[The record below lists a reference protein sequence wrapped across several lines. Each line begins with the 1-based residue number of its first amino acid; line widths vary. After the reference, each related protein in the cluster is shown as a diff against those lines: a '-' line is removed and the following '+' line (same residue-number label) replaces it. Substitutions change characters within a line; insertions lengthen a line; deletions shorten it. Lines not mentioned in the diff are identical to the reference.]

1 LTERQTIKLVTYMEE
16 NKMGS
21 VSMEQNAPVR
31 GRKKSW
37 LGKVVSDKMDK
48 SCVVAVERSV
58 QHPVYKKYFKKT
70 TKLTAHDEKN
80 EAGIGDLVKVVE
92 CRPLSKRKSCRLV
105 EIIEKAR

>member
-1 LTERQTIKLVTYMEE
+1 MEE
-16 NKMGS
+16 NKMGAAA
-21 VSMEQNAPVR
+21 MEKGAPER

-37 LGKVVSDKMDK
+37 SGRVISDKMDK
-48 SCVVAVERSV
+48 ACIVAVERSV

-70 TKLTAHDEKN
+70 TRLMAHDEKN

>member
-1 LTERQTIKLVTYMEE
+1 MDSVATGQNVPERGK
-16 NKMGS
+16 
-21 VSMEQNAPVR
+21 
-31 GRKKSW
+31 KKSW

-48 SCVVAVERSV
+48 ACVVAVERRV

-70 TKLTAHDEKN
+70 TRLMAHDEKN

-105 EIIEKAR
+105 EIIEKAK

>member
-1 LTERQTIKLVTYMEE
+1 MDESKIISAAGGQEAQ
-16 NKMGS
+16 S
-21 VSMEQNAPVR
+21 R

-37 LGKVVSDKMDK
+37 QGKVVSDKMDK
-48 SCVVAVERSV
+48 AIIVVVERRV

-70 TKLTAHDEKN
+70 TRLMAHDENN

-105 EIIEKAR
+105 EIIEKAK

>member
-1 LTERQTIKLVTYMEE
+1 MESAP
-16 NKMGS
+16 K
-21 VSMEQNAPVR
+21 EQNVPVR

-48 SCVVAVERSV
+48 ACIVAVERRV

-70 TKLTAHDEKN
+70 TKLMAHDEKN

>member
-1 LTERQTIKLVTYMEE
+1 MEE
-16 NKMGS
+16 QKMDS
-21 VSMEQNAPVR
+21 VAQGQNVPER

-48 SCVVAVERSV
+48 ACVIAVERRV

-70 TKLTAHDEKN
+70 TKLMAHDEKN

-105 EIIEKAR
+105 EIIEKAK